1 MSNLKENR
9 KVYIYNSEWLL
20 VREVD
25 NKARAAEF
33 IRGGKTT
40 ISRWKNKDYLIKGKY
55 SVIS

>member
-1 MSNLKENR
+1 
-9 KVYIYNSEWLL
+9 